1 MSRQTLPG
9 QLSKRQILQENT
21 NNKMLKLGKQT
32 YLWTKIWI
40 KPCMEDLVVGLP
52 IPAGI
57 GLQSVSVKLVKFVF
71 SKLML

>member
-1 MSRQTLPG
+1 
-9 QLSKRQILQENT
+9 
-21 NNKMLKLGKQT
+21 
-32 YLWTKIWI
+32 
-40 KPCMEDLVVGLP
+40 MEDLVVGLP